1 MADAPALRVSVAV
14 ASQPRQ
20 VLETSLQLPANASLA
35 DVVRVC
41 QALPLFAGLD
51 LPRMPAG
58 IWGRKVGPAQ
68 LLRDGDRVEF
78 YRPQLVDPKLARRER
93 FVQQGARTT
102 GLFAKKRPGAKS
114 GY

>member
-1 MADAPALRVSVAV
+1 MPAELHVSVAV

-20 VLETSLQLPANASLA
+20 VLETKLTLPPNASLA
-35 DVVRVC
+35 DVVRAC

-51 LPRMPAG
+51 LAAMPAG
-58 IWGRKVGPAQ
+58 IWGRMAGPTQ
-68 LLRDGDRVEF
+68 PLRDGDRVEF
-78 YRPQLVDPKLARRER
+78 YRPLLVDPKLARRER
-93 FVQQGARTT
+93 FAQQGARTT